1 MRLRAALVALAGTVA
16 LVAAP
21 APAAATPVLVQ
32 EDADELA
39 QALAEA
45 TEVQGVCYG
54 WRVTV
59 IDNSGAEGGIDE
71 GSSFGPD
78 RGVASEPCERVV
90 ELVASVLYTSEL
102 SEAEDSASWSI
113 EARGLGRPPE
123 LGELADLGY
132 TADRL
137 LDEDNDTALANA
149 VGALP
154 GLVADHGDAP
164 PVPFTPERQAPDA
177 AGQPT
182 NRPGSDFLREHRTT
196 LGVLVL
202 LTLAGLFWLVTGI
215 RAARTPVT
223 DP

>member
-1 MRLRAALVALAGTVA
+1 MRLRAALLALAGTVA
-16 LVAAP
+16 LLGAP
-21 APAAATPVLVQ
+21 GPAAATPVLVQ

-113 EARGLGRPPE
+113 EARGLGEPPK
-123 LGELADLGY
+123 LAELADLGY

-137 LDEDNDTALANA
+137 LDEDNDTALVNA

-154 GLVADHGDAP
+154 GLVADHGEARA
-164 PVPFTPERQAPDA
+164 VPFEPERQAPDA
-177 AGQPT
+177 AGRPT
-182 NRPGSDFLREHRTT
+182 NRPGSDFLRENGTT

-202 LTLAGLFWLVTGI
+202 ITLAGLFWLVTGL
-215 RAARTPVT
+215 RSRTPVT
-223 DP
+223 HD